1 MLSLSA
7 PSRWGPA
14 MALYMIGFTSRG
26 IVIAFFAA
34 LFPQLARNTPH
45 SRELK
50 MRHERG
56 ELSLEDYEKEK
67 GIERSKISSIGMVRL
82 QAPR

>member
-1 MLSLSA
+1 
-7 PSRWGPA
+7 
-14 MALYMIGFTSRG
+14 MALYMISFTTRG

-45 SRELK
+45 SRDLS

-56 ELSLEDYEKEK
+56 ELSLETYEKEK
-67 GIERSKISSIGMVRL
+67 GIERSKISSIGMVRFQNL
-82 QAPR
+82 VSYSR